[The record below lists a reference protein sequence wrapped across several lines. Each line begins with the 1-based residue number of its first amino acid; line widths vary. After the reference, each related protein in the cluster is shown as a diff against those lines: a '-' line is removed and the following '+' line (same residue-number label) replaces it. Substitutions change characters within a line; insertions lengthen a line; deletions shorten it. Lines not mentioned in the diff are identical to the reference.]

1 MRYLIVPALLLFSVL
16 TGCLG
21 KVEKSKEAEQDG
33 LASSSVGKSD
43 TKPNEVKFP
52 VYDFDSFEPLL
63 YKEDGTTYIV
73 NFWATWCKPCIE
85 ELPYFEKV
93 NSEFGQAGV
102 KVILVSLDMPS
113 MWKSRLEPF
122 VEKKGLSSEVV
133 ILDDPKQNTWIP
145 KVSDAWGGGIPATL
159 IYNKDKRSFYER
171 GFTYEELTEELN
183 QFIN

>member
-1 MRYLIVPALLLFSVL
+1 MRLLSFLVTLVFSIVLVSCGNPKKEEQKTEDKSVAS
-16 TGCLG
+16 TSIEI
-21 KVEKSKEAEQDG
+21 EKD
-33 LASSSVGKSD
+33 
-43 TKPNEVKFP
+43 VKFP
-52 VYDFDSFEPLL
+52 VYDFESFEPMLH
-63 YKEDGTTYIV
+63 KEDDITYVI

-93 NSEFGQAGV
+93 NAEFKDKNV

-122 VEKKGLSSEVV
+122 VEKKGIASEVV

-145 KVSDAWGGGIPATL
+145 KVSEDWGGGIPATL
-159 IYNKDKRSFYER
+159 IYGKDKRSFYER
-171 GFTYEELTEELN
+171 GFTYDELTTELE